1 MTTHDRRLHAFRPDL
16 ADASLAGA
24 VAAERFVEGLPARVR
39 AGVAD
44 VLSAPRRDAGLDTQF
59 LRGDEVRVFEERDG
73 FAWVQAFR
81 DGYVGYVRAEALT
94 GELGPLSHVVAAPR
108 SFLYP
113 EPDMKRPR
121 AGEISLGA
129 RVGVTERAETRGTAY
144 ARIDTGE
151 WMIERH
157 LAPLD
162 GEKPDFVAAAEQLLR
177 TPYLWGGASAHGID
191 CSGLVQLSLRM
202 AGKNVLRDTDMQE
215 ATLGEAIEPG
225 EDFRELRRGD
235 LVFWRGHVG
244 VMADRETLIHANG
257 HTMDVALEPLAE
269 AVGRIGYLYGG
280 PTAFRRV

>member
-1 MTTHDRRLHAFRPDL
+1 MTTHDRRLHAIRPDL

-24 VAAERFVEGLPARVR
+24 VTAERFVEGLPARVR
-39 AGVAD
+39 APVVD
-44 VLSAPRRDAGLDTQF
+44 VLSAPSPAAGLDTQF
-59 LRGDEVRVFEERDG
+59 LRGDDVLVFEERDG
-73 FAWVQAFR
+73 FAWVQGSR
-81 DGYVGYVRAEALT
+81 DGYVGYVSAAALS
-94 GELGPLSHVVAAPR
+94 GEMDPLTHVVAAPR
-108 SFLYP
+108 SFLYA

-129 RVGVTERAETRGTAY
+129 RVGVTERAETRGTRY
-144 ARIDTGE
+144 ARLDTGE

-157 LAPLD
+157 LAALD
-162 GEKPDFVAAAEQLLR
+162 GEKPDFVAMAEMLLR

-202 AGKNVLRDTDMQE
+202 AGRSVLRDTDMQE
-215 ATLGEAIEPG
+215 ATLGEPVNPG
-225 EDFRELRRGD
+225 ENFRELRRGD

-244 VMADRETLIHANG
+244 IMAGAETLIHANG

-280 PTAFRRV
+280 PTAFRRI